1 MKQFHAAPE
10 FFHRFSNMPT
20 LALDPAIDTTVPGH
34 TRRRIWLA
42 PAIQSHSLLVL
53 TLTKLALAP
62 AAIKV
67 NPQVAQRIQNGADI
81 EETLGDLVTTID
93 ISSIQRVK
101 FDLVSNTLTIEYR
114 VHSTTGS
121 NGQSCRAV
129 LAFSGHDAADE
140 VYTKLWRRLG
150 DRFELKP
157 IRRDTWDLA
166 RFPVAVMAGVL
177 VLTTVFGILGNA
189 AADASQT
196 TSFWR
201 HFASYDWRLVCG
213 LGGASLAVL
222 QMWLYRRLTQPP
234 KELELGLR
242 FPNS

>member
-1 MKQFHAAPE
+1 
-10 FFHRFSNMPT
+10 MPT

-42 PAIQSHSLLVL
+42 PAIQSHSLVVL
-53 TLTKLALAP
+53 TLTKISLAP
-62 AAIKV
+62 AAVKV
-67 NPQVAQRIQNGADI
+67 NAQLAQRIQNGADV
-81 EETLGDLVTTID
+81 EGTLGELVTTID
-93 ISSIQRVK
+93 ISTIQRVK
-101 FDLVSNTLTIEYR
+101 FDLVTNSLTIEYH
-114 VHSTTGS
+114 VHSGKGS
-121 NGQSCRAV
+121 HGGVNGPTCRAM
-129 LAFSGHDAADE
+129 LTFKGHDAADE

-166 RFPVAVMAGVL
+166 RFPVAVMAGIL

-189 AADASQT
+189 AADSSQS

-201 HFASYDWRLVCG
+201 HFATYDWRLVCG
-213 LGGASLAVL
+213 FGGASLAIL

-242 FPNS
+242 YPDA